1 MVRTYLLPLDVK
13 DRGPTRSILIFS
25 SAFMSVSVILKN
37 RLMSF
42 YPNDF
47 TELTISTSLDIVGYI
62 ESVEPLTSVKTY
74 QTWIYKI
81 ILNNSKGMKVP
92 VVFWKDKA
100 LEWSSKLTLSQ
111 LHVQDFST
119 IQVLGK
125 FDLVHAQQNEMQF
138 QETTIEQCL
147 VHGRTPIAIGGYV
160 KNDFVILKTIGQM
173 SMANGNIADGRF
185 RLCVQIRDYK
195 SS

>member
-111 LHVQDFST
+111 
-119 IQVLGK
+119 
-125 FDLVHAQQNEMQF
+125 
-138 QETTIEQCL
+138 ETTIEQCL